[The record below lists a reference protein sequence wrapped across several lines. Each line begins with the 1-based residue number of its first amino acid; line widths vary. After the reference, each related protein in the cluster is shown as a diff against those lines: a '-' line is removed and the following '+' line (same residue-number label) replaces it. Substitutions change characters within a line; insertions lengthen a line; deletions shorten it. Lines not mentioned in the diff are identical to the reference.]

1 MNSIDKAFAFQ
12 EKALEVRS
20 FRQQLIASN
29 IANADTPHYSAVDI
43 DFADAMKK
51 ALSNVKKGIE
61 MKVTSERH
69 LQGKTKDTLYGIE
82 PMYRNVSQPSI
93 DGNTVDTNI
102 EQAQFTE
109 NSLKYM
115 STLTFINGTIQ
126 GDNVALRGGNN

>member
-12 EKALEVRS
+12 EKALAVRS
-20 FRQQLIASN
+20 YRQELISSN
-29 IANADTPHYSAVDI
+29 IANADTPHDNAVDI

-61 MKVTSERH
+61 MAKTSEKH
-69 LQGKTKDTLYGIE
+69 LSGKAKDTLYGIT
-82 PMYRNVSQPSI
+82 PLYRNVSQPSI
-93 DGNTVDTNI
+93 DGNTVDANI
-102 EQAQFTE
+102 EQGMFAD

-126 GDNVALRGGNN
+126 GTNYALRGGS